1 MYFKESNEIRRET
14 DFTVADIRKVD
25 EYLARPNRKTFDLWS
40 LQSHTGL
47 DDTAAPIL
55 NEFRKRSVVSKPE
68 LRYLCPVH
76 ETILNPG
83 VWRSVRCIDCGISYR
98 RTDCQTNLF
107 LNRIKNPEK
116 WPPSKGPTIYHPPP
130 EREPPLWKDRRFL
143 IPIILFVLH
152 LPLTFYLHFNPYSP
166 PENAKT
172 LAASAVTSE
181 SYVTEQIPDVTT
193 SKSPS
198 SSSATL
204 DANPISSSTVAATT
218 ITPLQG
224 N

>member
-1 MYFKESNEIRRET
+1 MILLRR
-14 DFTVADIRKVD
+14 F
-25 EYLARPNRKTFDLWS
+25 
-40 LQSHTGL
+40 
-47 DDTAAPIL
+47 L

-166 PENAKT
+166 PDNAKT

-204 DANPISSSTVAATT
+204 DANHHLFINSRGYYHHSFTRQL
-218 ITPLQG
+218 TPLSIRYSDMASLQFG
-224 N
+224 CISWYFQATIAYDSLGITTRGKS